1 MGADALRLS
10 AQQQALIAPVIVTV
24 YIMIIMLGYE
34 LNLITVADMQV
45 LVDTITSQLY
55 FVSVYVRIVHV
66 VVS

>member
-24 YIMIIMLGYE
+24 YIMIIMLGSE

>member
-45 LVDTITSQLY
+45 LVDTTTSRLY